1 VSGQFFD
8 TRRDSAQEAAVTSI
22 QRKYGE
28 PLIRKVVD
36 LAMRLLS
43 RQFVTGRTIAEAID
57 NAREREA
64 RGYRY
69 SYDMLGEAALTAAD
83 AQRYLAAYE
92 DAIDAIGDAARGKGI
107 YAGPGLSVKLSAL
120 HPG

>member
-1 VSGQFFD
+1 AYLRRGACRAHDGRSPSLLVTAAAWGLLVSGQLVD
-8 TRRDSAQEAAVTSI
+8 SRSDSALEAAVTSLL
-22 QRKYGE
+22 RKGGE
-28 PLIRKVVD
+28 PLIRQGVD
-36 LAMRLLS
+36 LAMRLLG

-83 AQRYLAAYE
+83 
-92 DAIDAIGDAARGKGI
+92 
-107 YAGPGLSVKLSAL
+107 
-120 HPG
+120 